1 MVGNLMLLIVVSMI
15 FLFLIIKNKKLAKFS
30 LCFFCLARNADS
42 TLLLFKQGNK
52 QPSQK
57 IMIFYNK
64 ELEFQFL
71 Q

>member
-1 MVGNLMLLIVVSMI
+1 MVSSSDSCFHDFFIV
-15 FLFLIIKNKKLAKFS
+15 IKNKKLAKFS
-30 LCFFCLARNADS
+30 LCCFCLARNADS

-52 QPSQK
+52 QPKASEK
-57 IMIFYNK
+57 IMIFYNQ